1 MFAFCID
8 ELQHKAKISKQ
19 TGLVTAFDA
28 DVVKSDSIVSE
39 KLRQAL
45 IDAAKPLED
54 VPEVSSY
61 ECSLH

>member
-8 ELQHKAKISKQ
+8 ELQHKVIAYEK

-28 DVVKSDSIVSE
+28 DVVKSDNVVSE

-45 IDAAKPLED
+45 IDAVKSLENI
-54 VPEVSSY
+54 PEVGGHES
-61 ECSLH
+61 